1 MTSVHQYHRSSTL
14 GIAIVLAAMAIA
26 GDGRGRFQIGTSAR
40 VQAPSVEPSEAT
52 KARLQGIVEGIVSKW
67 AKFDVVCL
75 GEGHGSKDDSN
86 LRIALIE
93 HPDFLRKVNV
103 VIVEFADSVHQD
115 ILDRLALEGED
126 IPREKLRAVWKD
138 TSGKELWELPIYE
151 GFLRAVQKVNLT
163 VPRSR
168 RVRLIAGDNSTEMNR
183 GGFIREAVSREIL
196 DKGLKALA
204 IYGKAHCQ
212 CRGMG
217 FPGELES
224 KYPGKMWSAFTFNS
238 VEEGRRVF
246 NLGDEPRLIPIT
258 GTEQAKLPAVKMF
271 DFGRNNDTATL
282 GKITNAVVYFGN
294 AKEVI
299 NPNKQ

>member
-1 MTSVHQYHRSSTL
+1 
-14 GIAIVLAAMAIA
+14 MAIA
-26 GDGRGRFQIGTSAR
+26 GDGRGRFQIGPSAR
-40 VQAPSVEPSEAT
+40 VQPSVEPSEAT
-52 KARLQGIVEGIVSKW
+52 KARLRGIVEGIVSKW
-67 AKFDVVCL
+67 DKFDVVCL

-115 ILDRLALEGED
+115 VLDRLALEGED
-126 IPREKLRAVWKD
+126 ISREKLRAVWKD

-151 GFLRAVQKVNLT
+151 GFLRAVRKVNLT

-168 RVRLIAGDNSTEMNR
+168 RVRLIAGDNSTEQNR
-183 GGFIREAVSREIL
+183 GAFIREAVSREIL

-217 FPGELES
+217 FPGELEN
-224 KYPGKMWSAFTFNS
+224 KYPGKIWSAFTFNS

-258 GTEQAKLPAVKMF
+258 GTEQAKLPAVRMF
-271 DFGRNNDTATL
+271 DFGRENDTATL
-282 GKITNAVVYFGN
+282 SRITNAVVYFGN
-294 AKEVI
+294 AQEVI
-299 NPNKQ
+299 KPNKH